1 MALSIYFYH
10 TSGSGKRNSKRLLK
24 ANNYAQVVMKTIKAM
39 HDQVRDLCS
48 TGNGIVKKY
57 VLLRHL
63 VMPEH
68 EEEGE
73 TLLACLLRT

>member
-1 MALSIYFYH
+1 
-10 TSGSGKRNSKRLLK
+10 
-24 ANNYAQVVMKTIKAM
+24 MKTIKAM